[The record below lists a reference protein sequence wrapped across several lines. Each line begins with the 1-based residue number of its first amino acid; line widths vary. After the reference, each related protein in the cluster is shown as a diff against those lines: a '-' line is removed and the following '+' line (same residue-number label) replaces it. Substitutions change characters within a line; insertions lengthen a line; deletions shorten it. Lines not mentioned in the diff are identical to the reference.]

1 MNFEKY
7 HFDIFVSLI
16 LMSTFGIVLLKMLVH
31 FVFWLINERL
41 HSNYDTLN
49 SGFCH
54 LYHVSSYSVN
64 EFAEINS
71 NNTEKYP
78 DLKKHYERLVEA
90 WNKYYKWPGKRVA
103 EFFAKNLR
111 FSNAEVWSMYC
122 VLAFLAAFSGVVFL
136 GISVSEFH
144 KQSVLYDNGNYSGY
158 VQYCDSNYKNIPLWE
173 TNAKLVIENAEALNN
188 YYFDKQGN
196 LNKETVCFILPESRE
211 DFKMIDTNAMY
222 ADFLKICEDKIEVL
236 R

>member
-7 HFDIFVSLI
+7 HFDILVSLI
-16 LMSTFGIVLLKMLVH
+16 LIGTFGVVLLKMLVH
-31 FVFWLINERL
+31 FIFWLINERL
-41 HSNYDTLN
+41 HSHWDTLN
-49 SGFCH
+49 RDFCS

-78 DLKKHYERLVEA
+78 DLKRHYEKLNKA
-90 WNKYYKWPGKRVA
+90 WNKYCKWPGKYVA
-103 EFFAKNLR
+103 EFFKRNLR
-111 FSNAEVWSMYC
+111 FSNAGPWSMYC
-122 VLAFLAAFSGVVFL
+122 VLAFLAAFFGVVFL
-136 GISVSEFH
+136 GFSVSEFN
-144 KQSVLYDNGNYSGY
+144 KQSVLYDNGNYSDY

-173 TNAKLVIENAEALNN
+173 TNAKLVIENAEAWNN
-188 YYFDKQGN
+188 HYFDKNGN
-196 LNKETVCFILPESRE
+196 LNKGTVNFILPENRE

-222 ADFLKICEDKIEVL
+222 ADFLKICEDKTEVL